1 MLIFST
7 VPRAPQMS
15 GLISYYYKQAAL
27 PGGNSLAVGFLF
39 VCFGFGGI
47 VFVCSGFFSIKIH
60 FGESFKSKL
69 KRSDLVLNLQK
80 K

>member
-47 VFVCSGFFSIKIH
+47 VFVCSGFF
-60 FGESFKSKL
+60 FPSKPTL
-69 KRSDLVLNLQK
+69 ENPSNPN
-80 K
+80 

>member
-1 MLIFST
+1 
-7 VPRAPQMS
+7 MS

-39 VCFGFGGI
+39 VCFGFGGDC
-47 VFVCSGFFSIKIH
+47 VCLFWIFFFIKTH

-80 K
+80 KQTE